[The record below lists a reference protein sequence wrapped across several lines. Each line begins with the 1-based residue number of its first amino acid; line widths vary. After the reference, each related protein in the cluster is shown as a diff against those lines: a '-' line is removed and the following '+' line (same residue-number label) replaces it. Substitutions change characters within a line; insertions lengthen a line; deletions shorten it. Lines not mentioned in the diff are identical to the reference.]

1 MAGCSRLI
9 FHPTQTWVRTPAD
22 VGVTYRD
29 VPLTAADGV
38 QLSAWWLPADGQ
50 PRGAILFLHGN
61 AENISTHLASVY
73 WLPAAGYN
81 VLLLDYRGFG
91 ASGGS
96 PSLPAVFLDIEA
108 ALSWLADEYA
118 EADLP
123 VFMLGQSLGAS
134 LGAHVAGS
142 DARWRQLLDGVILD
156 AGFSRYSLV
165 ARDVARKSWL
175 LRPFQYPVALTMP
188 DGYDPIDS
196 IGAISPVPLMLIH
209 GRHDQVIDSRYAQ
222 QLFAAAGEPKRLL
235 QFDGGH
241 IQTFQF
247 EDNRQHLLD
256 FLDWAAQRRH

>member
-1 MAGCSRLI
+1 
-9 FHPTQTWVRTPAD
+9 
-22 VGVTYRD
+22 
-29 VPLTAADGV
+29 
-38 QLSAWWLPADGQ
+38 Q

-91 ASGGS
+91 RSTGS

-108 ALSWLADEYA
+108 ALSWLADKYG
-118 EADLP
+118 DSDFP

-134 LGAHVAGS
+134 LGAHVVGS
-142 DARWRQLLDGVILD
+142 DARWRELLDGVILD

-175 LRPFQYPVALTMP
+175 LWPFQYPVALAMP
-188 DGYDPIDS
+188 GGYDPIDS
-196 IGAISPVPLMLIH
+196 IGNISPVPLMLIH
-209 GRHDQVIDSRYAQ
+209 GRHDQVVDSRYAQ
-222 QLFAAAGEPKRLL
+222 QLFDAAGEPRRLL

-256 FLDWAAQRRH
+256 FLDWAAQYKP